1 MTIQTRPAPDSD
13 SADSRIDLEALL
25 TLQDMEDAARRRM
38 PRIAY
43 DYVSSGAA
51 DELTLGWSESRWREI
66 KLRPRLFTDVSTL
79 DASVTLFGHRHSLPL
94 LLAPASN
101 QRLLHPEAE
110 LATARGA
117 AMGETAMVLSNA
129 ANVDIHEVARVAPR
143 PLWFQLYVQ
152 PDQGLTRDIVQYA
165 EDAGAAVL
173 CVTVD
178 SPVEGVRNRE
188 KRAAMCLPPGTDHPN
203 YLGRRTG
210 PRSTM
215 TLDAVRPQR
224 LDAPLM
230 AWLCSIS
237 RRPVVFK
244 GILTPDDAERAI
256 DLGAAGII
264 VSNHG
269 GRALDTV
276 PASVDA
282 LPAVAERVAG
292 RVPVL
297 VDGGIRRGTDVLKA
311 LALGATAALIG
322 RPYLYGLAL
331 GGADGVAHVLKILR
345 MEFLAAMALSGRA
358 SLAEIDR
365 SVLW

>member
-1 MTIQTRPAPDSD
+1 M
-13 SADSRIDLEALL
+13 SRDAESERASSGLSKLL
-25 TLQDMEDAARRRM
+25 TLDEMDAEAGQRM
-38 PRIAY
+38 SRMAY
-43 DYVSSGAA
+43 DYVASGAA
-51 DELTLGWSESRWREI
+51 DELTLRWNAERWRSLR
-66 KLRPRLFTDVSTL
+66 LRPRLFSDVSRL
-79 DASVTLFGHRHSLPL
+79 DVSVEMFGHRHSWPL
-94 LLAPASN
+94 LLAPAAN

-117 AMGETAMVLSNA
+117 ALGETAMVLSNA
-129 ANVDIHEVARVAPR
+129 ANVDIHEVAGVAPR
-143 PLWFQLYVQ
+143 PLWFQLYIQ
-152 PDQGLTRDIVQYA
+152 PDEGLTRDIVQYA
-165 EDAGAAVL
+165 EDAGADVL

-188 KRAAMCLPPGTDHPN
+188 KRAAMCLPPGTEHPN

-210 PRSTM
+210 PRSVM
-215 TLDAVRPQR
+215 TLDEVRPQR

-244 GILTPDDAERAI
+244 GILTPEDAERAI
-256 DLGAAGII
+256 GLGAAGII

-269 GRALDTV
+269 GRALDTT

-282 LPAVAERVAG
+282 LPAVVDRVAG

-297 VDGGIRRGTDVLKA
+297 VDGGIRRGTDLLKA
-311 LALGATAALIG
+311 LALGATAGLIG

-331 GGADGVAHVLKILR
+331 GGAEGVAHAIKILR
-345 MEFLAAMALSGRA
+345 MEFLAALALSGRA
-358 SLAEIDR
+358 NLTEIDR
-365 SVLW
+365 SLLW